1 MSTGTRTPPLPRRHK
16 NDPCCPP
23 PHAPSLTLERTAA
36 LADLLKVLADPT
48 RLRLLDLIAQQEDP
62 LCVCEITPQF
72 AQLQP
77 TISHHLR
84 ALREAGLIET
94 DRRGIWAY
102 YWSTDMGRRTLQTI
116 QALP

>member
-36 LADLLKVLADPT
+36 LADPT

-102 YWSTDMGRRTLQTI
+102 YGSTDMGRRTLQTI